1 MNSLLDLIKKLYGPK
16 AISSTVGTR
25 TNVVIFPKGDLQRY
39 LSADLNIEGISKEAA
54 KNTYLEMH
62 DLIPY
67 VSTMNDAERLIF
79 EGNLRRLKNNLES
92 HGLVEGENV
101 SSGITS
107 IQSEADQRKLKR
119 REIERG
125 PVNQEGLM
133 GTNVATGI
141 FSKPKEGKLAK
152 DFLVSDVI
160 GNPFEINYYQG
171 RSREDILRSAEAQLK
186 MIDDELANLTD
197 QITNKNLQLTQE
209 QKINFARN
217 LETKKRFEKDFETFK
232 TKPEAEVLDIETG
245 KKIEDVETLKEKSGL
260 VAPPTSPIGRID
272 LMNKQMLQRADE
284 LFPSEATLQ
293 KEEAKRQALIAKQY
307 EGKGYAGGTFG
318 PSGMYRSVARDFL
331 LDQNAKGKIKLTDDV
346 VKNLEERNYI
356 SGGQPLMYPDP
367 IRVMRF
373 HYGDDVFDKIPL
385 DKIPTG
391 ARSEIID
398 AMSKVEA
405 NPVKIES
412 PVTPGGYMTP
422 GEMKANI
429 DELKNIERMIKRRE
443 SRFAD
448 MTEEQIQNE
457 LEQYG
462 SKRSS
467 FEMAFQSDHPE
478 AYETYL
484 KKQEKGGD
492 IKAALKNYSYR
503 EKPNQ
508 FYEFGKEP
516 KMDVYHI
523 AEDMAEYVYQKPFD
537 ELPQDLKSKLLDA
550 ANEEYI
556 NVLSI
561 GDEGFAKGGS
571 VGSKGLD
578 YLTGMEPP
586 KNGYAGGGRVNFE
599 KGSIPKMLKFL
610 IDKLADEKNFN
621 KTLLEKSNPKAIQEL
636 YIEQYGKLPS
646 AEEIKDIVNKQLQ
659 NKGSMEVTNPKTG
672 EVTIPKNPIMTVE
685 DLQFKHK
692 DAFNAHDQISVDI
705 GDKIAPDMIAE
716 SMAEMKGKDY
726 FSLSQKEQ
734 SDLYKKA
741 LAYVDDVRMTKRQ
754 NKSLYVRGDAITE
767 ENFGNTPFAPSQETL
782 DNLKKAR
789 EMTKG
794 MSLEDEMNMVLN
806 QYDKSMFIKNEQ
818 GMVDVT
824 NPENVRKMALLLK
837 RDHPELYRRLEA
849 GMPQEKSTIPSTLKE
864 FKKTSPEV
872 YGEFSKSTNRMQE
885 LLNFRSG
892 QETFETFDLETYNY
906 LNSQEI
912 GRLLNQL
919 KNPYK
924 ISDKERDL
932 VKTGFTRDNME
943 GTGLKNLDEIN
954 FRTDKKQLET
964 YLDDLYNKKQVE
976 EAETELFNLK
986 DSGREPNA
994 VGGRVGFEKGSIPE
1008 EEDEKPSEEYIKS
1021 REAGRFKYSFDVQGP
1036 DSRIRKSGLPG
1047 KTNPKDYGLGI
1058 TYLSNPSNETAPEI
1072 RVGGSRRGAGIEI
1085 RKRFKEGGLGYLV
1098 GE

>member
-1 MNSLLDLIKKLYGPK
+1 M
-16 AISSTVGTR
+16 
-25 TNVVIFPKGDLQRY
+25 
-39 LSADLNIEGISKEAA
+39 EGI
-54 KNTYLEMH
+54 L
-62 DLIPY
+62 
-67 VSTMNDAERLIF
+67 
-79 EGNLRRLKNNLES
+79 NLL
-92 HGLVEGENV
+92 
-101 SSGITS
+101 
-107 IQSEADQRKLKR
+107 RKLGYSEN
-119 REIERG
+119 EIKTVLNKV
-125 PVNQEGLM
+125 PTSQEGLM

-160 GNPFEINYYQG
+160 GNPFEIDYYKG
-171 RSREDILRSAEAQLK
+171 RSKEDILTSASAQLK

-197 QITNKNLQLTQE
+197 QIINKNLQLTQE
-209 QKINFARN
+209 QKINFAKN
-217 LETKKRFEKDFETFK
+217 LEAKRRFEKDFEAFK

-245 KKIEDVETLKEKSGL
+245 KKVGDIETLKEKSGL

-346 VKNLEERNYI
+346 IKNLEERNYI

-405 NPVKIES
+405 SPVKVES
-412 PVTPGGYMTP
+412 PMTPGGYMTP

-523 AEDMAEYVYQKPFD
+523 ADDMAEYVYQKPFD

-659 NKGSMEVTNPKTG
+659 NKGSMETVNPKTG
-672 EVTIPKNPIMTVE
+672 EVTTPKEPVTIADKKRQLTKEEIEDYEEAIGRNSEEWLSEGTLEEAEKALKRSKGEEAYYRTQYKLGKLDPEPGEQTEARMKFLQKKMEEASEVKDRRLITPKEVE
-685 DLQFKHK
+685 EL
-692 DAFNAHDQISVDI
+692 
-705 GDKIAPDMIAE
+705 MELE
-716 SMAEMKGKDY
+716 SR
-726 FSLSQKEQ
+726 FI
-734 SDLYKKA
+734 YKK
-741 LAYVDDVRMTKRQ
+741 
-754 NKSLYVRGDAITE
+754 GDSITE
-767 ENFGNTPFAPSQETL
+767 ENFGSSPFAPSQETL

-789 EMTKG
+789 EMTKEI
-794 MSLEDEMNMVLN
+794 SLQDEMNMVLN
-806 QYDKSMFIKNEQ
+806 QYDKSMFVKNEQ
-818 GMVDVT
+818 GMVDVA
-824 NPENVRKMALLLK
+824 NPENVQKMALLLK
-837 RDHPELYRRLEA
+837 RDHPELYRRLEGGA
-849 GMPQEKSTIPSTLKE
+849 QTETPVIKNRALDSFLKVLNTDRSELERIQQKYTGVIDDSFLKAILLDPNPQSRAEIMAKIDEALIMQQKGMSGEEIINILD
-864 FKKTSPEV
+864 KTKRTKQAQGGPI
-872 YGEFSKSTNRMQE
+872 G
-885 LLNFRSG
+885 L
-892 QETFETFDLETYNY
+892 NY
-906 LNSQEI
+906 L
-912 GRLLNQL
+912 
-919 KNPYK
+919 
-924 ISDKERDL
+924 
-932 VKTGFTRDNME
+932 M
-943 GTGLKNLDEIN
+943 GL
-954 FRTDKKQLET
+954 
-964 YLDDLYNKKQVE
+964 
-976 EAETELFNLK
+976 
-986 DSGREPNA
+986 
-994 VGGRVGFEKGSIPE
+994 
-1008 EEDEKPSEEYIKS
+1008 
-1021 REAGRFKYSFDVQGP
+1021 
-1036 DSRIRKSGLPG
+1036 
-1047 KTNPKDYGLGI
+1047 
-1058 TYLSNPSNETAPEI
+1058 
-1072 RVGGSRRGAGIEI
+1072 
-1085 RKRFKEGGLGYLV
+1085 
-1098 GE
+1098 

>member
-1 MNSLLDLIKKLYGPK
+1 M
-16 AISSTVGTR
+16 
-25 TNVVIFPKGDLQRY
+25 
-39 LSADLNIEGISKEAA
+39 EGI
-54 KNTYLEMH
+54 L
-62 DLIPY
+62 
-67 VSTMNDAERLIF
+67 
-79 EGNLRRLKNNLES
+79 NLL
-92 HGLVEGENV
+92 
-101 SSGITS
+101 
-107 IQSEADQRKLKR
+107 RKLGYSEN
-119 REIERG
+119 EIKTVLNKV
-125 PVNQEGLM
+125 PTSQEGLM

-152 DFLVSDVI
+152 DFLVSDKI
-160 GNPFEINYYQG
+160 GNPFEIDYYKG
-171 RSREDILRSAEAQLK
+171 RSKEDILTSASAQLK

-197 QITNKNLQLTQE
+197 QIINKNLQLTQE
-209 QKINFARN
+209 QKINFAKN
-217 LETKKRFEKDFETFK
+217 LEAKRRFEKDFEAFK

-245 KKIEDVETLKEKSGL
+245 KKVGDIETLKEKSGL

-272 LMNKQMLQRADE
+272 LMNKQMLQRVDE

-346 VKNLEERNYI
+346 IKNLEERNYI

-478 AYETYL
+478 AYKKYL
-484 KKQEKGGD
+484 NKQEKGGD

-523 AEDMAEYVYQKPFD
+523 ADDMAEYVYQKPFD

-578 YLTGMEPP
+578 YLTGMEPS
-586 KNGYAGGGRVNFE
+586 KGYANGGRINFE

-610 IDKLADEKNFN
+610 IDKLADEKDFN
-621 KTLLEKSNPKAIQEL
+621 RKLLERSSPKAVQDL
-636 YIEQYGKLPS
+636 YIEKYGKLPS

-659 NKGSMEVTNPKTG
+659 NKSSMEIMNPKTG
-672 EVTIPKNPIMTVE
+672 EVTSPKNPIMTVE

-692 DAFNAHDQISVDI
+692 DAFKAHDQIFNVDI
-705 GDKIAPDMIAE
+705 NDKIAPDMIAE

-734 SDLYKKA
+734 SNLYKKA

-754 NKSLYVRGDAITE
+754 NKPIEGGFSFNDPEIKAQMEKAMQEGNKRSKEMRAMGLDPAKSKDYDEYIKIKEASGDK
-767 ENFGNTPFAPSQETL
+767 NFNKYFDDLEIKTKFKGVISDDLLNQILIDDNPQRKAEVIATIEQGLTMQE
-782 DNLKKAR
+782 
-789 EMTKG
+789 KG
-794 MSLEDEMNMVLN
+794 MSPEEIVNILKNTTRTKQAQGGRIGYADGSNDAPSITLDSHKDNRLGPEDPLSKYKSYSELELLGNIEAKKPN
-806 QYDKSMFIKNEQ
+806 FEI
-818 GMVDVT
+818 
-824 NPENVRKMALLLK
+824 PENTILNVM
-837 RDHPELYRRLEA
+837 PE
-849 GMPQEKSTIPSTLKE
+849 
-864 FKKTSPEV
+864 
-872 YGEFSKSTNRMQE
+872 
-885 LLNFRSG
+885 
-892 QETFETFDLETYNY
+892 
-906 LNSQEI
+906 
-912 GRLLNQL
+912 
-919 KNPYK
+919 YK
-924 ISDKERDL
+924 P
-932 VKTGFTRDNME
+932 
-943 GTGLKNLDEIN
+943 
-954 FRTDKKQLET
+954 
-964 YLDDLYNKKQVE
+964 
-976 EAETELFNLK
+976 K
-986 DSGREPNA
+986 DVVPKGA
-994 VGGRVGFEKGSIPE
+994 VPTM
-1008 EEDEKPSEEYIKS
+1008 PSEEYLRRRYQLDLAK
-1021 REAGRFKYSFDVQGP
+1021 
-1036 DSRIRKSGLPG
+1036 
-1047 KTNPKDYGLGI
+1047 
-1058 TYLSNPSNETAPEI
+1058 
-1072 RVGGSRRGAGIEI
+1072 GGSV
-1085 RKRFKEGGLGYLV
+1085 GLGYLM